1 MRTTCKDLTSEVC
14 NDFRNMEQVTTAVN
28 ETPQRA
34 VWRVFGDIINLT
46 GVKSVCRMLTFDLQ
60 LTPYKVSIMQ
70 HLKKADITNCPS
82 FAMSMTSHIDV
93 VGKTLV
99 FGLYLVGA
107 SQIKGVQSYT
117 RNDR

>member
-1 MRTTCKDLTSEVC
+1 
-14 NDFRNMEQVTTAVN
+14 MEQVKTAVN
-28 ETPQRA
+28 ETQQRS
-34 VWRVFGDIINLT
+34 VWRVFGDITNFKGLMS
-46 GVKSVCRMLTFDLQ
+46 GYRMLKFDLQ

-70 HLKKADITNCPS
+70 HLKEADITNCPS
-82 FAMSMTSHIDV
+82 FAMWMTSHIHV
-93 VGKTLV
+93 VGQTLV